1 MCKCFFATIKVLSA
15 AFLLSLSNGLE
26 TPAASAQQTA
36 PNSSH
41 KPTPTPT
48 PTPTAVQNL
57 PATQNKLVIETQ
69 LVNLTVT
76 VTDSFGRFVTGL
88 EKENFSVSDDKVQQE
103 VAFFATDDAPISL
116 GIVYDVSYS
125 MKPFTLGQ
133 VAQLRRFFE
142 NSHPADEFCVI
153 AFNNRAQLVQDFTA
167 LPEAV
172 INRTVFIPAKGNT
185 ALFDATYLAIE
196 KVRQGR
202 HQKKV
207 VLIFSDG
214 EENSSRYSGRE
225 VRSLLRENDVQVY
238 AFGVRGMS
246 GEGAPTL
253 RFLAEPTGGQV
264 YFPFGPFA
272 TDLTFERLA
281 LMLRRQYTLGYYP
294 NNLTRGNKWHDIR
307 LQLKAHK
314 QLGKLKVSYKN
325 GYWVTR

>member
-1 MCKCFFATIKVLSA
+1 M
-15 AFLLSLSNGLE
+15 
-26 TPAASAQQTA
+26 
-36 PNSSH
+36 
-41 KPTPTPT
+41 
-48 PTPTAVQNL
+48 
-57 PATQNKLVIETQ
+57 
-69 LVNLTVT
+69 
-76 VTDSFGRFVTGL
+76 
-88 EKENFSVSDDKVQQE
+88 
-103 VAFFATDDAPISL
+103 
-116 GIVYDVSYS
+116 
-125 MKPFTLGQ
+125 
-133 VAQLRRFFE
+133 
-142 NSHPADEFCVI
+142 
-153 AFNNRAQLVQDFTA
+153 QDFTA

-238 AFGVRGMS
+238 AFGVAGMS
-246 GEGAPTL
+246 GEGVPTL

-281 LMLRRQYTLGYYP
+281 LILRRQYTLGYYP

>member
-1 MCKCFFATIKVLSA
+1 MCKNFSATMNVLLVTLLLAFGTEYSA
-15 AFLLSLSNGLE
+15 HTAQ
-26 TPAASAQQTA
+26 AQQTQPA
-36 PNSSH
+36 PASPP
-41 KPTPTPT
+41 KPPPTPL
-48 PTPTAVQNL
+48 QNI
-57 PATQNKLVIETQ
+57 PATQNKVVIETK

-76 VTDSFGRFVTGL
+76 VTDHFGRFVTGL
-88 EKENFSVSDDKVQQE
+88 EKENFAVFDDKIQQDL
-103 VAFFATDDAPISL
+103 AFFSTDDAPISL
-116 GIVYDVSYS
+116 GIVYDVSSS
-125 MKPFTLGQ
+125 MRSFTSGQ

-142 NSHPADEFCVI
+142 NSHPEDEFCVI
-153 AFNNRAQLVQDFTA
+153 AFNNRAQLVHDFTS
-167 LPEAV
+167 LPADI
-172 INRTVFIPAKGNT
+172 INRAVFIPAKGST

-202 HQKKV
+202 HHKKV

-225 VRSLLRENDVQVY
+225 VRNLIRESDVQVY
-238 AFGVRGMS
+238 AFGVAGMS

-253 RFLAEPTGGQV
+253 RFLTEPTGGEV

-281 LMLRRQYTLGYYP
+281 LILRRQYTLGYYP
-294 NNLTRGNKWHDIR
+294 NNLTRGSQWHNVQ
-307 LQLKAHK
+307 LTLKAHK